1 MSISWHQLHL
11 NFSSRTL
18 WAATDCS
25 QLWVFVTSC
34 QWPTVRSFPCT
45 WNICA
50 SFFTCSVFLVDR
62 VFRAVAWLG
71 ILTFP
76 LSPPISVP
84 DTGHISFYFNIVYLP
99 KSGNDLKLDP
109 EMNRS
114 WYSVFLYYEVRLLTF
129 QLLLSWDF
137 CNVLACE
144 KISFFFIYLAQ
155 WLSYF
160 FSMITNTFYPNSEFT
175 LGLPYIGRRKIKT
188 IIRTSQPV
196 SIWLKSLGIKT
207 HHLILRMLEEIC

>member
-25 QLWVFVTSC
+25 QLWVLVTSC

-160 FSMITNTFYPNSEFT
+160 FFYDYKYI
-175 LGLPYIGRRKIKT
+175 LPKFWI
-188 IIRTSQPV
+188 
-196 SIWLKSLGIKT
+196 
-207 HHLILRMLEEIC
+207 HLRIALYW

>member
-1 MSISWHQLHL
+1 MCFCALDINQNKNVSWRLSEDLSSWVNNIVPNMSISWHQLHL

-25 QLWVFVTSC
+25 QLWVLVTSC

-160 FSMITNTFYPNSEFT
+160 FFYDYK
-175 LGLPYIGRRKIKT
+175 YILSKFWI
-188 IIRTSQPV
+188 
-196 SIWLKSLGIKT
+196 
-207 HHLILRMLEEIC
+207 HLRIALYW

>member
-1 MSISWHQLHL
+1 MCFCALDINQNKNVNWRLSEDLSSWVNNIVPNMSISWHQLHL

-25 QLWVFVTSC
+25 QLWVLVTSC

-160 FSMITNTFYPNSEFT
+160 FFLWLQIHSIQILNS
-175 LGLPYIGRRKIKT
+175 P
-188 IIRTSQPV
+188 
-196 SIWLKSLGIKT
+196 
-207 HHLILRMLEEIC
+207 